1 MGVQPNRYEWV
12 VKRIGWLFF
21 LAASLVGVIGCGQE
35 ATPDAAAAQQAANAK
50 ILGVATPEGVKRD
63 AGAYTPD
70 VNFAKSI
77 VSTQQKREARE
88 NANVTSISGP
98 GR

>member
-1 MGVQPNRYEWV
+1 
-12 VKRIGWLFF
+12 
-21 LAASLVGVIGCGQE
+21 LAGALVGVIGCGQE

-50 ILGVATPEGVKRD
+50 ILGIATPDGVKSD
-63 AGAYTPD
+63 QGAYTSD

-88 NANVTSISGP
+88 SANVNSLSPQGH
-98 GR
+98 